1 MLGAENAITWADLT
15 SVFASITGQF
25 TVPNM
30 VGVIAGALGVSIVFC
45 FMWFGIKKGMA
56 IIKSAI
62 NSGTLS
68 TGGKAR
74 RR

>member
-1 MLGAENAITWADLT
+1 MIGADTPITWADLT
-15 SVFASITGQF
+15 SVFSSITGQF

-30 VGVIAGALGVSIVFC
+30 VGVVAGALGIAVVFC
-45 FMWFGIKKGMA
+45 FMWFGIKKCMA

>member
-1 MLGAENAITWADLT
+1 MIGADTPITWADLT
-15 SVFASITGQF
+15 SVFSSITGQF

-30 VGVIAGALGVSIVFC
+30 VGVIAGALGIAVVFC

-56 IIKSAI
+56 IIKTAL

>member
-1 MLGAENAITWADLT
+1 MIGAETGITWTDLT

-30 VGVIAGALGVSIVFC
+30 VGVVAGALGIAVVFC

>member
-1 MLGAENAITWADLT
+1 MIGADTPITWADLT
-15 SVFASITGQF
+15 SVFSSITGQF

-30 VGVIAGALGVSIVFC
+30 VGVVAGALGIAVVFC

>member
-1 MLGAENAITWADLT
+1 MLAADTPITWADLT
-15 SVFASITGQF
+15 SVFSSITGQF

-30 VGVIAGALGVSIVFC
+30 VGVVAGALGIAVIFC

>member
-1 MLGAENAITWADLT
+1 MEAITWTDLT
-15 SVFASITGQF
+15 SVFTAITAQFSIAS
-25 TVPNM
+25 M
-30 VGVIAGALGVSIVFC
+30 VGVIAGALGIAVVFC
-45 FMWFGIKKGMA
+45 FMWFGLKKGMA